1 MQTIG
6 RRIAA
11 TKSSIKVAL
20 YAAGLLAFPSLAACA
35 TAGAEEGMAERKLP
49 PVMLTP
55 CPRKDVPGE
64 VLCGTLEVPEN
75 RAQPGGRTISLNIV
89 VLRAL
94 LPNPAPDAL
103 FTFGGGPGLA
113 EASDVEDNAESF
125 AKIRAERDIV
135 MVDQRGTGKSNPLNC
150 SFGGLN
156 DLVQAFLAGDLPR
169 EKVSECRAQLESRA
183 DLRFYTTPIAADD
196 LDDVRRWLGYEKI
209 NVYGGSYGS
218 RAALVYLDR
227 HPQHV
232 RTATL
237 RAVFPLSLKN
247 PLYSPR
253 DAQQSLA
260 RLFADCAAEGSC
272 RAAYPRLSNDLDSV
286 LTRLSEAPV
295 DVTVTD
301 PRTKQPAAVRITRD
315 VFAGGLRRLLYSPSS
330 QKNVP
335 LIISRAAAG
344 DFKPFEPIL
353 LGAAGIERVLSMGL
367 FLSVTC
373 AEDVARIREGEIDR
387 ATRGTF
393 AGGVMVT
400 SLKSACSVWPRGIL
414 PADYHRPV
422 RAKVPTL
429 LLSGALDPM
438 TPARYGE
445 AVARHLPDSRHVVM
459 EGVAHN
465 PFPDCAVNMMARLI
479 SEASLAHLDTSCLA
493 SVKRPTFTLP
503 KS

>member
-1 MQTIG
+1 LSPT
-6 RRIAA
+6 R
-11 TKSSIKVAL
+11 
-20 YAAGLLAFPSLAACA
+20 
-35 TAGAEEGMAERKLP
+35 
-49 PVMLTP
+49 
-55 CPRKDVPGE
+55 
-64 VLCGTLEVPEN
+64 
-75 RAQPGGRTISLNIV
+75 
-89 VLRAL
+89 
-94 LPNPAPDAL
+94 APDAL

-125 AKIRAERDIV
+125 AAIRADRDIV

-169 EKVSECRAQLESRA
+169 EKVSECRTQLEPKA
-183 DLRFYTTPIAADD
+183 DLRFYTTPFAADD
-196 LDDVRRWLGYEKI
+196 LDEVRRWLGYEKI
-209 NVYGGSYGS
+209 NIYGGSYGS

-253 DAQQSLA
+253 DAQKSID
-260 RLFADCAAEGSC
+260 RLFVDCAAEDSC
-272 RAAYPRLSNDLDSV
+272 RAAFPRLREDLDRV
-286 LTRLSEAPV
+286 LVRLAEAPV

-301 PRTKQPAAVRITRD
+301 PRTKQPAVVRITRD

-330 QKNVP
+330 QKSVP
-335 LIISRAAAG
+335 FIISRAAAG
-344 DFKPFEPIL
+344 DFKLFEPIL
-353 LGAAGIERVLSMGL
+353 LGAAAIERVLSMGL

-373 AEDVARIREGEIDR
+373 AEDVAQIRDGEIDR

-393 AGGVMVT
+393 AGDVMVT
-400 SLKSACSVWPRGIL
+400 SLKSACSNWPRGIL
-414 PADYHRPV
+414 PADYHKPV
-422 RAKVPTL
+422 SANVPVL

-445 AVARHLPDSRHVVM
+445 EVARYLPNSRHIVM
-459 EGVAHN
+459 EGIAHN
-465 PFPDCAVNMMARLI
+465 PFPDCAVNMMTRLI
-479 SEASLAHLDTSCLA
+479 AEASIAGLDTSCVEA
-493 SVKRPTFTLP
+493 IRRPAFTVP
-503 KS
+503 KP